1 MRSKI
6 ARLTILGALLLTGSA
21 SAQGLLSLQSRNDF
35 REEQPLAFTV
45 GVSGGYDNLQY
56 KSDALGLE
64 NIDSFFI
71 QGGVGAV
78 YADADPRTPWNVGVD
93 FGAIHYLDDS
103 GSRSDDTY
111 YNARLAFNIVHAA
124 TKRLKFT
131 DNFYLTYEV
140 EPDYNIGASTALRN
154 SQYLYGY
161 NNFSVAYAWS
171 ERFST
176 TTSYTVDGIQ
186 YEDDAISGFED
197 RLSHLIAQQFS
208 YALTKQT
215 SLVGEY
221 RFRITDYDQAS
232 DRDYTSHYALAGVD
246 HAWSERTSGSLRAGV
261 ELYQS
266 DRKDETA
273 PYVETAVNYAVTKK
287 TDARWYTAI
296 GFDGAELGEYE
307 SRYSYRTGLTASHR
321 VTERLSLNGGAHYTY
336 SDYDGGGVIPDVTE
350 HQVHASAGLA
360 YRLWEKV
367 NVDANYSY
375 TVLNSDDEFR
385 EYDRNRISLGL
396 SAQF

>member
-1 MRSKI
+1 M
-6 ARLTILGALLLTGSA
+6 
-21 SAQGLLSLQSRNDF
+21 
-35 REEQPLAFTV
+35 
-45 GVSGGYDNLQY
+45 
-56 KSDALGLE
+56 
-64 NIDSFFI
+64 
-71 QGGVGAV
+71 
-78 YADADPRTPWNVGVD
+78 
-93 FGAIHYLDDS
+93 
-103 GSRSDDTY
+103 
-111 YNARLAFNIVHAA
+111 
-124 TKRLKFT
+124 
-131 DNFYLTYEV
+131 
-140 EPDYNIGASTALRN
+140 
-154 SQYLYGY
+154 
-161 NNFSVAYAWS
+161 AYAWS

-208 YALTKQT
+208 YALTKRT

-221 RFRITDYDQAS
+221 RFRMTNYDQANG
-232 DRDYTSHYALAGVD
+232 RDYTSHYALGGVD

-266 DRKDETA
+266 DRKDEAA

-287 TDARWYTAI
+287 TDARWYNAL
-296 GFDGAELGEYE
+296 GFDGAELGDYE

-336 SDYDGGGVIPDVTE
+336 SDYDGGGAIDDVKE
-350 HQVHASAGLA
+350 HQIHASAGLA
-360 YRLWEKV
+360 YRLWQNV

-375 TVLNSDDEFR
+375 TLLNSDDELR
-385 EYDRNRISLGL
+385 EYDRNRVSLGL